1 MEEQFGNYHIQMRSQ
16 QPAQHQSE
24 DVHMSSAETL
34 EQKENRPEQPCD
46 PSQPGGCGPSPFA
59 KVMAAF
65 DDAAELDTILSGIE
79 GFQPAPV
86 HGPHGSLPHRAHG
99 PHAEGPL
106 SRAAS
111 ASRQGSTSRQGS
123 AYPGMERT
131 EVCPDFIPGSQPS
144 PRFTAALLKAL
155 STPKA
160 MSAVRALSA
169 LYPGLER
176 PEVVQQLQKQ
186 MVQHGTAAPL
196 SRKQSEW
203 LSYPGMERGLSLSS
217 QQGRAQPSQK
227 QAVAAQR
234 LGSLGSRGS
243 DWLSCPGLEHAFSGP
258 AKQQPQGLKRILSG
272 AESIRSRPEPCQS
285 LPGQCPPSAFACM
298 AAEPLSRNPSG
309 QFSYPGMER
318 GFSTASQQHQAVQQP
333 KQSML
338 QGRQQRAASLLR
350 NSSDWLS
357 YPGLEG
363 GPSVKPGLQGKQ
375 QSPLHG
381 QQHRAA
387 SMQRVPSDWL
397 SYPGME
403 RGLSVRP
410 KQGKQQAPLQELAQR
425 AASMQRLPSD
435 WLSYPGMERGLSLQP
450 RQASQLKSDPPLI
463 RKASQR
469 LAAQAQL
476 RPALCLDTAYSARSN
491 MSDCEWP
498 GMEQCFECASPS
510 SGPRQAF
517 QRKSSIPLSHR
528 SSQRLSSRAHAPH
541 TQLHLAL
548 CLETSYS
555 VCSNLS
561 DCEWPGM
568 EQGFD
573 CASPPSRLHQALCL
587 ECAPSLSSHSGLSD
601 CDWPGLEAGFDCS
614 SSSPPSRL
622 REALCLETAASVH
635 SNVSDGYFPGLERLL
650 SLRAAAPALQR
661 LASIGGSSLMHCMS
675 SECPCV
681 GSSLRAPCTTCV
693 QSLSL

>member
-1 MEEQFGNYHIQMRSQ
+1 MEEQFDNQYIQKHSQ
-16 QPAQHQSE
+16 QPAQRQFE
-24 DVHMSSAETL
+24 DVQMSSAEPL
-34 EQKENRPEQPCD
+34 EQKENQPEQPCE

-86 HGPHGSLPHRAHG
+86 HGPHGPSPHRAHG

-131 EVCPDFIPGSQPS
+131 EVCPDLIPGSQPS
-144 PRFTAALLKAL
+144 PSLTAALLKAL

-186 MVQHGTAAPL
+186 VVQHGAATPL

-217 QQGRAQPSQK
+217 QQGRAHSPQK
-227 QAVAAQR
+227 QSGAGQR
-234 LGSLGSRGS
+234 LSSLGRKGS
-243 DWLSCPGLEHAFSGP
+243 DWLSYPGLERGFSGP
-258 AKQQPQGLKRILSG
+258 AQQQPSGPKRILSG
-272 AESIRSRPEPCQS
+272 AESIKSRPESCES

-318 GFSTASQQHQAVQQP
+318 GFSTASQQQHQAGQP
-333 KQSML
+333 KPAVVQP
-338 QGRQQRAASLLR
+338 RQQRASSLLR
-350 NSSDWLS
+350 NPSDWLS
-357 YPGLEG
+357 YPGMERG
-363 GPSVKPGLQGKQ
+363 MSVKPEQQGKQ
-375 QSPLHG
+375 QSPSRA
-381 QQHRAA
+381 QQPRAA

-410 KQGKQQAPLQELAQR
+410 DQSEQQSSVQGQAQR
-425 AASMQRLPSD
+425 SASMQRLPSD

-450 RQASQLKSDPPLI
+450 KNAHRLKPDPPLS
-463 RKASQR
+463 RQASQR

-476 RPALCLDTAYSARSN
+476 RPALCLDTAYSTRSN
-491 MSDCEWP
+491 MSDC
-498 GMEQCFECASPS
+498 
-510 SGPRQAF
+510 
-517 QRKSSIPLSHR
+517 
-528 SSQRLSSRAHAPH
+528 
-541 TQLHLAL
+541 
-548 CLETSYS
+548 
-555 VCSNLS
+555 
-561 DCEWPGM
+561 DWPGM
-568 EQGFD
+568 EQG
-573 CASPPSRLHQALCL
+573 LH
-587 ECAPSLSSHSGLSD
+587 
-601 CDWPGLEAGFDCS
+601 
-614 SSSPPSRL
+614 
-622 REALCLETAASVH
+622 
-635 SNVSDGYFPGLERLL
+635 
-650 SLRAAAPALQR
+650 
-661 LASIGGSSLMHCMS
+661 
-675 SECPCV
+675 
-681 GSSLRAPCTTCV
+681 
-693 QSLSL
+693 